1 MTKNTASLET
11 TLKVTYMEA
20 HHLGRLQLYSKIED
34 HPKSFL
40 VTYALAYFVPQLVT
54 TIKSFKT
61 FPPEPAPACP
71 AGPYPKFEEGSP
83 ENAIAS
89 RSRTFSQVNLKK
101 LFFDLRIFVLS

>member
-1 MTKNTASLET
+1 
-11 TLKVTYMEA
+11 
-20 HHLGRLQLYSKIED
+20 LGRLQLYSKIED

-40 VTYALAYFVPQLVT
+40 VTNALAYFVPQSVT

-71 AGPYPKFEEGSP
+71 AGPYPKFEEGPP

-89 RSRTFSQVNLKK
+89 RSRTLSQVSILEN
-101 LFFDLRIFVLS
+101 FFLIYGFLY